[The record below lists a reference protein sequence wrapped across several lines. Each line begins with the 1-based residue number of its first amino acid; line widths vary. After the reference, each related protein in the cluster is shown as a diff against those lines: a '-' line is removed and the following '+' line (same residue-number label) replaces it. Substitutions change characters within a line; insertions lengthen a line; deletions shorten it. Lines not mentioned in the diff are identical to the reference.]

1 MVPISYNAF
10 IVIPFTRNF
19 LLEYTK
25 MLPTPLEVIESVDM
39 MRIIENGLKVKMV
52 PTMHQT
58 YAVDTLDDLKKI
70 IIACLFMLASTQF
83 TSVVIAQ
90 CDDVTF
96 ESLTK
101 PGPF

>member
-1 MVPISYNAF
+1 
-10 IVIPFTRNF
+10 
-19 LLEYTK
+19 
-25 MLPTPLEVIESVDM
+25 
-39 MRIIENGLKVKMV
+39 
-52 PTMHQT
+52 
-58 YAVDTLDDLKKI
+58 
-70 IIACLFMLASTQF
+70 MLASTQF